1 MSTEL
6 NTLITKAI
14 RALPAK
20 SAIRAELSEAM
31 KVRADYAARGRKAA
45 ATRAKASKGKKARK
59 PTKH

>member
-6 NTLITKAI
+6 NTLISKAI

-45 ATRAKASKGKKARK
+45 ATRAKGKKARK